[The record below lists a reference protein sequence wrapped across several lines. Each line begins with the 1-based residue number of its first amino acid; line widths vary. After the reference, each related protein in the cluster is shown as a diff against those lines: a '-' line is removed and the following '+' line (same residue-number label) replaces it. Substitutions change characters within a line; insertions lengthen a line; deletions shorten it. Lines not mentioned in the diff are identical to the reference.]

1 MKLKKYYKESRDEL
15 GKVIFPTKEQIK
27 TAFISVV
34 IVVSVVT
41 LFLAIID
48 IFFLYTLSNVVLYY

>member
-27 TAFISVV
+27 TAFISVL
-34 IVVSVVT
+34 IVVSVIT